1 MSVALAACGG
11 AENVD
16 ITDEDAE
23 MRSTMTPNPHRQT
36 GFTLGELLVS
46 MTVIALLLG
55 IGVPSYNAVVLNARQ
70 VSSANE
76 LLSSMHLARDIA
88 ITRNL
93 RVTMCP
99 SASGNDCEAVS
110 WRQGWIVFLDTNEN
124 GSTDPGETIERVVE
138 AVDIPSI
145 TTAEFGNSL
154 IFRPNGRAMTPGNI
168 AVNAGEMVFCDDRG
182 SRHARVAI
190 IDMSGRPRVSKTT
203 MNGDAPACPG

>member
-23 MRSTMTPNPHRQT
+23 TRSTMTPNPHRQI

-55 IGVPSYNAVVLNARQ
+55 IGVPSYNSVVLNARQ

-110 WRQGWIVFLDTNEN
+110 WRQGWIVFHDTNEN

-138 AVDIPSI
+138 AVDIP
-145 TTAEFGNSL
+145 
-154 IFRPNGRAMTPGNI
+154 
-168 AVNAGEMVFCDDRG
+168 CDEVGQPRQGPRRLARG
-182 SRHARVAI
+182 PPEQRHA
-190 IDMSGRPRVSKTT
+190 GQ
-203 MNGDAPACPG
+203 PGS